1 LPGLVGDLPRD
12 LVVRRAIPATTL
24 TRISARLCAGSGL
37 EQRLLRGVDRAP
49 GLRGAAL
56 RDAPTTSPEYG
67 ERTSIQSPV
76 SIQSPATKSFR
87 SATVVAT
94 AQV

>member
-1 LPGLVGDLPRD
+1 VAPRD
-12 LVVRRAIPATTL
+12 PGDDLDQDLGPLVRGSWSACSAASI
-24 TRISARLCAGSGL
+24 ARLVSS
-37 EQRLLRGVDRAP
+37 AP
-49 GLRGAAL
+49 PFATRS
-56 RDAPTTSPEYG
+56 TTSPEYG